1 MFNQKYK
8 ELKIKAEKC
17 IKEHFVGGG
26 FEKLEKGMEYSL
38 FAGGKRLRPIIML
51 YISEYFG
58 VEEKKASAFC
68 AAVEMIH
75 TYSLIHDDL
84 PSLDNDDYRRGKPTN
99 HKVFGEAFAVV
110 NGDALLNLA
119 YETVL
124 DACETKEDI
133 AAARLMALSAGHKGM
148 CSGQTADLYYSDKE
162 CDEESVNYINANK
175 TGALLKACFVCP
187 AALAGREDMIPQLSQ
202 IGTLFG
208 EVFQIKDDL
217 LDRYGEK
224 EKLGKSV
231 GKDDKD
237 NKSTTL
243 NVLGEEKTR
252 ELIEEKK
259 NQILYLTDSLG
270 GLTFLHELTN
280 FIVERDS

>member
-1 MFNQKYK
+1 MFKNKYK
-8 ELKIKAEKC
+8 ELKIKAESC

-51 YISEYFG
+51 YMSEYFG
-58 VEEKKASAFC
+58 VDEKKASAFC

-84 PSLDNDDYRRGKPTN
+84 PALDNDDFRRGKPTN
-99 HKVFGEAFAVV
+99 HKVFGEDFAVI
-110 NGDALLNLA
+110 NGDALLNMA
-119 YETVL
+119 YETIL
-124 DACETKEDI
+124 DVCESKEDI
-133 AAARLMALSAGHKGM
+133 AAAKLLAASAGHKGM
-148 CSGQTADLYYSDKE
+148 CSGQAADLYFSDKE
-162 CDEESVNYINANK
+162 CTERDVEYINANK

-187 AALAGREDMIPQLSQ
+187 AALAGREDMIPQLSK

-217 LDRYGEK
+217 LDRYGES

-243 NVLGEEKTR
+243 NILGEEKTY

-259 NQILYLTDSLG
+259 NQILYLTDEIG
-270 GLTFLHELTN
+270 GLTFLHDLTE
-280 FIVERDS
+280 FIVEREV

>member
-1 MFNQKYK
+1 MFKNKYK
-8 ELKIKAEKC
+8 ELKIKAECC

-38 FAGGKRLRPIIML
+38 FAGGKRLRPIIIL
-51 YISEYFG
+51 YMSEYFG
-58 VEEKKASAFC
+58 VDEKKASAFC

-84 PSLDNDDYRRGKPTN
+84 PALDNDDFRRGKPTN
-99 HKVFGEAFAVV
+99 HKVFGEDFAVI
-110 NGDALLNLA
+110 NGDALLNMA
-119 YETVL
+119 YETIL
-124 DACETKEDI
+124 DVCESKEDI
-133 AAARLMALSAGHKGM
+133 AAAKLLAASAGHKGM
-148 CSGQTADLYYSDKE
+148 CSGQAADLYFSDKE
-162 CDEESVNYINANK
+162 CTEKDVEYINANK

-187 AALAGREDMIPQLSQ
+187 AALAGREDMIPQLSK

-217 LDRYGEK
+217 LDRYGES

-243 NVLGEEKTR
+243 NILGEEKTY

-259 NQILYLTDSLG
+259 NQILYLTDEIG
-270 GLTFLHELTN
+270 GLTFLHELTE
-280 FIVERDS
+280 FIVEREV

>member
-1 MFNQKYK
+1 MFKNKYK
-8 ELKIKAEKC
+8 ELKIKAESC

-51 YISEYFG
+51 YMSEYFG
-58 VEEKKASAFC
+58 VDKKKASAFC

-84 PSLDNDDYRRGKPTN
+84 PALDNDDFRRGKPTN
-99 HKVFGEAFAVV
+99 HKVFGEDFAVI
-110 NGDALLNLA
+110 NGDALLNMA
-119 YETVL
+119 YETIL
-124 DACETKEDI
+124 DVCESKEDI
-133 AAARLMALSAGHKGM
+133 AAAKLLAASAGHKGM
-148 CSGQTADLYYSDKE
+148 CSGQAADLYFSDKE
-162 CDEESVNYINANK
+162 CTEKDVEYINANK

-187 AALAGREDMIPQLSQ
+187 AALAGREDMISQLSK

-217 LDRYGEK
+217 LDRYGES

-243 NVLGEEKTR
+243 NILGKEKTY

-259 NQILYLTDSLG
+259 NQILYLTDEIG
-270 GLTFLHELTN
+270 GLTFLHELTE
-280 FIVERDS
+280 FIVEREV

>member
-1 MFNQKYK
+1 MFKQIYD
-8 ELKIKAEKC
+8 ELKIKAESC

-26 FEKLEKGMEYSL
+26 FERLEKGMEYSL

-51 YISEYFG
+51 YMSEYFG
-58 VEEKKASAFC
+58 VDEKKASAFC

-84 PSLDNDDYRRGKPTN
+84 PALDNDDFRRGKPTN
-99 HKVFGEAFAVV
+99 HKVFGEDFAVV

-124 DACETKEDI
+124 NVVENKDDI
-133 AAARLMALSAGHKGM
+133 AAAKLLASSAGHKGM
-148 CSGQTADLYYSDKE
+148 CSGQAADLYYSDKE
-162 CDEESVNYINANK
+162 CDAKTVEYINANK
-175 TGALLKACFVCP
+175 TGALLESCFVCP
-187 AALAGREDMIPQLSQ
+187 AALAGRDDMIPQLSK

-217 LDRYGEK
+217 LDRYGES

-243 NVLGEEKTR
+243 NILGEEKTY

-259 NQILYLTDSLG
+259 NQILYMTDAIG
-270 GLTFLHELTN
+270 GLTFLHELTEY
-280 FIVERDS
+280 IVERDR

>member
-1 MFNQKYK
+1 MFEQKYN
-8 ELKIKAEKC
+8 ELKIKAENC
-17 IKEHFVGGG
+17 IKEHFSGGG
-26 FEKLEKGMEYSL
+26 FWRLEKGMEYSL

-51 YISEYFG
+51 YMSEYFG
-58 VEEKKASAFC
+58 VDEKKASAFA

-84 PSLDNDDYRRGKPTN
+84 PSLDNDDFRRGKPTN
-99 HKVFGEAFAVV
+99 HKIFGDGFAVV

-124 DACETKEDI
+124 SCLETREDI
-133 AAARLMALSAGHKGM
+133 SAARLLAKSAGREGM
-148 CSGQTADLYYSDKE
+148 CSGQAADLYFEDKPCEKSDV
-162 CDEESVNYINANK
+162 DYINENK

-187 AALAGREDMIPQLSQ
+187 AAIAGRDDMLPQLSK

-217 LDRYGEK
+217 LDRYGESG
-224 EKLGKSV
+224 KLGKSV
-231 GKDDKD
+231 GKDDRE

-243 NVLGEEKTR
+243 NVLGKEKTLD
-252 ELIEEKK
+252 LIEEKK

-270 GLTFLHELTN
+270 GLSFLHELTEY
-280 FIVERDS
+280 IVKREN

>member
-1 MFNQKYK
+1 MFKQRYD
-8 ELKIKAEKC
+8 ELKIKAEAC

-26 FEKLEKGMEYSL
+26 FERLEKGMEYSL

-51 YISEYFG
+51 YMSEYFG
-58 VEEKKASAFC
+58 VDEKKASAFC

-84 PSLDNDDYRRGKPTN
+84 PALDNDDFRRGKPTN
-99 HKVFGEAFAVV
+99 HKVFGEDFAVV

-124 DACETKEDI
+124 DVVENKDDI
-133 AAARLMALSAGHKGM
+133 EAAKLLASSAGHKGM
-148 CSGQTADLYYSDKE
+148 CSGQAADLYYSDKE
-162 CDEESVNYINANK
+162 CDAKTVDYINANK
-175 TGALLKACFVCP
+175 TGALLEACFVCP
-187 AALAGREDMIPQLSQ
+187 AALAGRGDMIPQLSK

-217 LDRYGEK
+217 LDRYGES

-243 NVLGEEKTR
+243 NILGEEKTY

-259 NQILYLTDSLG
+259 NQILYMTDSIG
-270 GLTFLHELTN
+270 GLTFLHELTEY
-280 FIVERDS
+280 IVERDR

>member
-1 MFNQKYK
+1 MFKNKYK
-8 ELKIKAEKC
+8 ELKIKAESC

-51 YISEYFG
+51 YMSEYFG
-58 VEEKKASAFC
+58 VDEKKASAFC

-84 PSLDNDDYRRGKPTN
+84 PALDNDDFRRGKPTN
-99 HKVFGEAFAVV
+99 HKVFGEDFAVI
-110 NGDALLNLA
+110 NGDALLNMA
-119 YETVL
+119 YETIL
-124 DACETKEDI
+124 DVCESKEDI
-133 AAARLMALSAGHKGM
+133 AAAKLLAASAGHKGM
-148 CSGQTADLYYSDKE
+148 CSGQAADLYFSDKE
-162 CDEESVNYINANK
+162 CTEKDVEYINANK

-187 AALAGREDMIPQLSQ
+187 AALAGREDMISQLSK

-217 LDRYGEK
+217 LDRYGES

-243 NVLGEEKTR
+243 NILGKEKTY

-259 NQILYLTDSLG
+259 NQILYLTDEIG
-270 GLTFLHELTN
+270 GLTFLHELTE
-280 FIVERDS
+280 FIVEREV